1 MRNAEKML
9 TRWYFDEASTIAG
22 ALRQRLGHSPD
33 LEDLAQEV
41 YLRLMR
47 VNRPELIKD
56 PRSYIYRVA
65 LNVAEEW
72 RLRAPQARSHSA
84 EALTRLEAVDD
95 PEESASRRE
104 GHVAMRRA
112 IESLPPMTRDAILLH
127 VTKGMTYE
135 QVAEHMD
142 VSRRAIKRYIANG
155 YAALRIAVEGPA
167 QAGGDRS

>member
-1 MRNAEKML
+1 MRNAERIL
-9 TRWYFDEASTIAG
+9 ASWYLDEQPTIAG
-22 ALRQRLGHSPD
+22 ALRHRLGHSPD

-41 YLRLMR
+41 YLRLLR

-84 EALTRLEAVDD
+84 EALAQLVSVDD
-95 PEESASRRE
+95 PEESAARRE
-104 GHVAMRRA
+104 GQAAMRRA
-112 IESLPPMTRDAILLH
+112 VESLPATTRDAILLH

-135 QVAEHMD
+135 QVAAHMD
-142 VSRRAIKRYIANG
+142 VSRRAVKRYIANG
-155 YAALRIAVEGPA
+155 YAALRIAVEGSTPA
-167 QAGGDRS
+167 GEDRS